1 MKLVWRRHLIVCSC
15 LGLLTVPIYFVD
27 QSLFAPSGSNWITL
41 DFRGLFFWSYLI
53 WFAIYTAVGSIALPL
68 FPSARKVGVQL
79 ALMGLSLVL
88 LVTGFFVYGKAQVWT
103 ARHQDHLAME
113 RRRARL
119 NVIELRSWGY
129 HPNDVSPAEI
139 QVNVAVHEAGR
150 FAGNVTGVRNDGADS
165 AMTVFESINKPQD
178 QRQVREGDSFSYV
191 FPLKILGPGRA
202 DTVSITLYLF
212 KNTSEPA
219 AGDIAKVFS
228 TLPHAEDDGQY
239 FYATLPAP
247 SYPAK

>member
-1 MKLVWRRHLIVCSC
+1 MKPVWRRHLIVCSC
-15 LGLLTVPIYFVD
+15 LGLLAVPIYFVD
-27 QSLFAPSGSNWITL
+27 QSLLAPSGSNWITL

-53 WFAIYTAVGSIALPL
+53 WLAIYTAVGSIALSL
-68 FPSARKVGVQL
+68 FPSARKVRGQL
-79 ALMGLSLVL
+79 ASMGLSLVL
-88 LVTGFFVYGKAQVWT
+88 LVTGFFVYGKAQAWS

-129 HPNDVSPAEI
+129 YPNDVSPTEI

-165 AMTVFESINKPQD
+165 AVFESTNEPQN

-191 FPLKILGPGRA
+191 FPLKVLRPGRA

-212 KNTSEPA
+212 KNTSDPA
-219 AGDIAKVFS
+219 SGDIAKVFS

-247 SYPAK
+247 SYPAR